1 MPSQGDID
9 DVLNDAQAAV
19 DNLIHDV
26 NGLEKATPKTSGNP
40 PAPPAGETTHTTSAS
55 PATPPSPTL
64 ASPDIAR
71 ILKLRVPVVV
81 RLAERQMPLCEILKI
96 VPGTILEFDRRVDE
110 QLDLLANKHQ
120 IGSGVAVK
128 VNEQF
133 GLRVTYIGDIK
144 QRIRSLAG

>member
-1 MPSQGDID
+1 
-9 DVLNDAQAAV
+9 
-19 DNLIHDV
+19 
-26 NGLEKATPKTSGNP
+26 
-40 PAPPAGETTHTTSAS
+40 
-55 PATPPSPTL
+55 
-64 ASPDIAR
+64 
-71 ILKLRVPVVV
+71 
-81 RLAERQMPLCEILKI
+81 MPLCEILKI